1 MEKDGFPFAAADQ
14 VPRLMHDLGR
24 GPLRTY
30 TPCRMV
36 DLVAQAQALG
46 VVHAELILIHPFREG
61 NGRCSRLLA
70 MLMALQAGLPVLDF
84 GGLSGRGRQ
93 GYIAAIHAAMGH
105 DYAPITA
112 VFRGVIERTLRAPA
126 G

>member
-1 MEKDGFPFAAADQ
+1 
-14 VPRLMHDLGR
+14 
-24 GPLRTY
+24 
-30 TPCRMV
+30 
-36 DLVAQAQALG
+36 
-46 VVHAELILIHPFREG
+46 
-61 NGRCSRLLA
+61 

-93 GYIAAIHAAMGH
+93 RYIAAIHAAMGH